1 MKLNEESN
9 VKSYFISYEA
19 FKQKG
24 GSIKTTTITYEEL
37 LAVLTMHMERL
48 DKQFS
53 LIINGHLPKPLHQ
66 ILDDAFEQSHLYKA
80 FYTQH
85 CANRSYRYRSLSKNR
100 VKVDFTL
107 SYRMNRKDEKQMLEE
122 VESVLQHITTPN
134 MSSLQKVIAV
144 HDYIVRTYSYELH
157 TKGSP
162 FSVATFMKEKRGVCM
177 AYALL
182 FEKMMEVLQIPC
194 HYVIG
199 KADGEGD
206 AGHAWNMVEIDGQW
220 YHIDVTWDDIGH
232 VFEHHEIRYRY
243 FLLTDEQIAK
253 NHQLDLDLYP
263 PCTSERFNAM
273 HHLYDV
279 CIAGDLL
286 IYPHSKT
293 AYLTAMDPET
303 LQTKKLADIRVQY
316 CTYANGLVY
325 MVNHSDGA
333 TLYTFD
339 VETTELTK
347 CSKDQIHAIKKTSS
361 EVVVMYANGKQEM
374 FEIDTGT
381 DDSER
386 AEQTPEFDEARYTIV
401 SMMSLGDSYLAT
413 FNSETDDIPAFKS
426 ADGVELYINEPIR
439 QLTVSLELNKGIQLQ
454 MTTNR
459 KQVQFKKSAKL
470 VLPLSY
476 IELYIPVIEKQLD
489 KKVTVF
495 DKSISIDVSR
505 SLLIQIKNK

>member
-1 MKLNEESN
+1 MNLNEESKL
-9 VKSYFISYEA
+9 KSYFISYEA

-37 LAVLTMHMERL
+37 LAVLTMHMERF

-53 LIINGHLPKPLHQ
+53 LIINGHLPKPLHE
-66 ILDDAFEQSHLYKA
+66 ILDDAFEQSHVYKA

-122 VESVLQHITTPN
+122 IESVLQDITTPN
-134 MSSLQKVIAV
+134 MPSLQKVIAV

-162 FSVATFMKEKRGVCM
+162 FSVATFMAEKRGVCM

-182 FEKMMEVLQIPC
+182 FEKMMGVLHIPC

-232 VFEHHEIRYRY
+232 VLEHHEIRYRY

-253 NHQLDLDLYP
+253 NHHWDLDLYP
-263 PCTSERFNAM
+263 PCTSERFNAL
-273 HHLYDV
+273 HSLYDV
-279 CIAGDLL
+279 CIAGDTL
-286 IYPHSKT
+286 IYPHPKT
-293 AYLTAMDPET
+293 AYLTAMDPLT
-303 LQTKKLADIRVQY
+303 LQTRKLTDIRVQY
-316 CTYANGLVY
+316 CTYANELVY
-325 MVNHSDGA
+325 LVNHSDGA
-333 TLYTFD
+333 TLYTYD
-339 VETTELTK
+339 AKTAELTK
-347 CSKDQIHAIKKTSS
+347 CSTDPIHAIHKTTN
-361 EVVVMYANGKQEM
+361 ELVVTYANGDQEM
-374 FEIDTGT
+374 IAIETAVDVTESLQI
-381 DDSER
+381 
-386 AEQTPEFDEARYTIV
+386 AEFDDARYTNI

-413 FNSETDDIPAFKS
+413 FNSNTEDLIAFKS

-459 KQVQFKKSAKL
+459 KPVQFKESAKL
-470 VLPLSY
+470 VLPLFY
-476 IELYIPVIEKQLD
+476 IEPYIPAIEKQWD
-489 KKVTVF
+489 KQITVF

>member
-1 MKLNEESN
+1 M
-9 VKSYFISYEA
+9 KSYFISYEA
-19 FKQKG
+19 FKQNG
-24 GSIKTTTITYEEL
+24 GSIKTTTITYDEL

-53 LIINGHLPKPLHQ
+53 LIINGHLPKPLHE
-66 ILDDAFEQSHLYKA
+66 ILDDAFEQSHLYRA

-122 VESVLQHITTPN
+122 VATVLQDITTPD
-134 MSSLQKVIAV
+134 MSAFQKVIAV

-162 FSVATFMKEKRGVCM
+162 FSVATFMAEKRGVCM

-206 AGHAWNMVEIDGQW
+206 AGHAWNMVKIDGLW

-232 VFEHHEIRYRY
+232 VLEHHEIRYRY
-243 FLLTDEQIAK
+243 FLLTDEQIGK
-253 NHQLDLDLYP
+253 NHQWELDLYP
-263 PCTSERFNAM
+263 PCTSERFNTL

-286 IYPHSKT
+286 IYPHPKT
-293 AYLTAMDPET
+293 AYLTAMDTET
-303 LQTKKLADIRVQY
+303 LQTRKLADIRVQY
-316 CTYANGLVY
+316 CTYANGLLY

-333 TLYTFD
+333 TLYTYD
-339 VETTELTK
+339 AKTAELTK
-347 CSKDQIHAIKKTSS
+347 YSAYRIHAIHKTTN
-361 EVVVMYANGKQEM
+361 ELVVTYANGDQEM
-374 FEIDTGT
+374 IAIGT
-381 DDSER
+381 AVDAAES
-386 AEQTPEFDEARYTIV
+386 AEQIAEFDDARYTNI

-413 FNSETDDIPAFKS
+413 FNSETEDVLAFKS

-459 KQVQFKKSAKL
+459 KPVQFKEVAKL
-470 VLPLSY
+470 VLPLS
-476 IELYIPVIEKQLD
+476 IVEPYIPAIEKQLD
-489 KKVTVF
+489 KQVTVL
-495 DKSISIDVSR
+495 DKSISIDISR
-505 SLLIQIKNK
+505 SLLLQIKNK